1 MLPVAVSCVAE
12 TNVVLSGEPLSRTC
26 APETKLLPVAV
37 TLKPPVPVV
46 EGSMPESTG
55 VGFHNVTLLESV
67 AEELAELVAVIVI
80 ALDVGKEAGAV

>member
-1 MLPVAVSCVAE
+1 
-12 TNVVLSGEPLSRTC
+12 
-26 APETKLLPVAV
+26 
-37 TLKPPVPVV
+37 
-46 EGSMPESTG
+46 MPESTG